1 MTKGVTMD
9 PMTAKMDAG
18 ATFETVLYQ
27 IDRASDLSPRKRR
40 EMSSAI
46 HSFAA
51 KLHRQPCDIPARLD
65 VLERLGRELNAV
77 RLGISAG
84 RLRNL
89 KSLVRQALIATG
101 HGAAMARLDSPL
113 QRPWATLVD
122 LLPDRRSRIA
132 LARLFRIF
140 RSLGIALV
148 EVSPAAFARVL
159 EFQRAR
165 GVSRPDA
172 NYRELVLAWNRLM
185 TLHPPSVP
193 NLVVE
198 VPNRRNWF
206 SLRLKDL
213 PQSLADDINR
223 WLTRE
228 LGKSRRNEPIT
239 SKRGRL
245 SGERRVAG
253 TRRRRKS
260 IRLSSAKSY
269 LSLLLSFITMEV
281 AAGTPLND
289 LHLLREVVDLDNAD
303 RGLAAY
309 EQHFS
314 GAKRRHLG
322 QVMRVICV
330 VAGHWVRVED
340 DHLEE
345 LRAWTSEVSSNAR
358 YGMSERTKESVRALR
373 DPRILARLL
382 TAPELVMTQV
392 LSRPRISR
400 RDAVLAQAAFAT
412 QFILNAPERI
422 HNSSRAHLDLNVRRV
437 GVGIDQR
444 IIIAYPAETVK
455 NHVDLSYE
463 FSPDTTRL
471 FDLYLTKARR
481 KLVRNKSNRW
491 LFPGEADGPKG
502 PGLLSSQI
510 ADFTE
515 KHVGVRL
522 TTHRLRPA
530 AGYIHLRRSGNDTLT
545 VQRLLGHKDL
555 KTTKNYYIWFS
566 QDEATRAYDESLRL
580 TRDELAPLL
589 DVPVPRVRRKRR
601 SP

>member
-1 MTKGVTMD
+1 VKDVTTD
-9 PMTAKMDAG
+9 AITAKTDAD
-18 ATFETVLYQ
+18 ATLQTVLGQ
-27 IDRASDLSPRKRR
+27 IDPVSDLNPRERR

-46 HSFAA
+46 HSFAV
-51 KLHRQPCDIPARLD
+51 KLNRQPCDIPARLD

-89 KSLVRQALIATG
+89 KSLVRKALIATG
-101 HGAAMARLDSPL
+101 HGSAMARLDIPL
-113 QRPWATLVD
+113 QRPWARLVR
-122 LLPDRRSRIA
+122 LLRDHRSRIA

-140 RSLGIALV
+140 RSLGIAPG
-148 EVSPAAFARVL
+148 EVSPAAFARVV
-159 EFQRAR
+159 EFQHAR

-185 TLHPPSVP
+185 TLHPTSVP

-213 PQSLADDINR
+213 PQSLADDINA

-228 LGKSRRNEPIT
+228 LGKSRRTEPVT
-239 SKRGRL
+239 SQRGRL

-260 IRLSSAKSY
+260 IRPSTAQSY
-269 LSLLLSFITMEV
+269 LALLLAFITMEV
-281 AAGTPLND
+281 AAGIPLND
-289 LHLLREVVDLDNAD
+289 LRSLRDVVDLDHAD

-309 EQHFS
+309 EQRFN
-314 GAKRRHLG
+314 GVKRRHLG
-322 QVMRVICV
+322 QIMRVICV

-345 LRAWTSEVSSNAR
+345 LRAWTSEISSDAR
-358 YGMSERTKESVRALR
+358 YGMSESTKEAVRALR
-373 DPRILARLL
+373 DPRLLARLL
-382 TAPELVMTQV
+382 TAPEQV
-392 LSRPRISR
+392 FTSALSRSR
-400 RDAVLAQAAFAT
+400 LRRHDAVLAQAAFAT
-412 QFILNAPERI
+412 QFVLNAPERI
-422 HNSSRAHLDLNVRRV
+422 LNSSRAHLDLNVRRI
-437 GVGIDQR
+437 GMGTDQR
-444 IIIAYPAETVK
+444 VIIEYPAETVK

-463 FSPDTTRL
+463 LSSDTIRL
-471 FDLYLTKARR
+471 LELYLAKVRP
-481 KLVRNKSNRW
+481 KLLRDRSNRW

-510 ADFTE
+510 ADFSE

-522 TTHRLRPA
+522 TAHRLRPA
-530 AGYIHLRRSGNDTLT
+530 AGYIHLRCTNNDTLA
-545 VQRLLGHKDL
+545 VQRLLGHTDL
-555 KTTKNYYIWFS
+555 KTTEKYYIWMS
-566 QDEATRAYDESLRL
+566 QDEATRAYDQSLRL

-589 DVPVPRVRRKRR
+589 HTPVRRIRRKRR
-601 SP
+601 DD

>member
-1 MTKGVTMD
+1 
-9 PMTAKMDAG
+9 MDARTPKADAE
-18 ATFETVLYQ
+18 ATFQTVLDQ
-27 IDRASDLSPRKRR
+27 IDVVSDLSPRKRR

-65 VLERLGRELNAV
+65 VLERLGRELHAV
-77 RLGISAG
+77 RLGISGG

-89 KSLVRQALIATG
+89 KSLVRRALIATG

-140 RSLGIALV
+140 RSLGIAPA
-148 EVSPAAFARVL
+148 EVSAAAFAKVL

-213 PQSLADDINR
+213 PQSLADDINS

-228 LGKSRRNEPIT
+228 LGKSRRTEPVA
-239 SKRGRL
+239 SGRGRL
-245 SGERRVAG
+245 SGQRRVAG

-260 IRLSSAKSY
+260 IRPSTGKSY
-269 LSLLLSFITMEV
+269 LGMLLSFITMEV
-281 AAGTPLND
+281 AAGIPLND
-289 LHLLREVVDLDNAD
+289 LHSLRDVVDLDNAD

-309 EQHFS
+309 EQHFN
-314 GAKRRHLG
+314 GAKRGHLG

-340 DHLEE
+340 DHLDE
-345 LRAWTSEVSSNAR
+345 LRAWTSEVSTDAR
-358 YGMSERTKESVRALR
+358 YGMSEATKEAVRSLR
-373 DPRILARLL
+373 DPRALARLL
-382 TAPELVMTQV
+382 TAANTVITQI

-422 HNSSRAHLDLNVRRV
+422 LNSSRAHLDLNVRRI
-437 GVGIDQR
+437 GTGTDQR
-444 IIIAYPAETVK
+444 VIIEYPAESVK
-455 NHVDLSYE
+455 NNVDLTYE
-463 FSPDTTRL
+463 LSPDTIRL
-471 FDLYLTKARR
+471 LDLYLAKVRP
-481 KLVRNKSNRW
+481 KLLRERFNRW

-522 TTHRLRPA
+522 TAHRLRPA
-530 AGYIHLRRSGNDTLT
+530 AGYIHMRRTNNDTLT
-545 VQRLLGHKDL
+545 VQRLLGHTDL
-555 KTTKNYYIWFS
+555 KTTEKYYIWMS
-566 QDEATRAYDESLRL
+566 QDEATRAYDQSLRL

-589 DVPVPRVRRKRR
+589 DTPVRRIRRKRR
-601 SP
+601 DD